1 MIVHGTWRNY
11 YRAELNRQIRKGC
24 RLRQVNPVRSSSDAI
39 NALRG
44 RVGEG
49 DVVLI
54 KGRGLER
61 LGDVARGLM
70 Q

>member
-1 MIVHGTWRNY
+1 
-11 YRAELNRQIRKGC
+11 
-24 RLRQVNPVRSSSDAI
+24 VNLVRSSADAI

-54 KGRGLER
+54 KGRMLER